1 MAGEGATECGM
12 QLAEHLRQNVNGIRV
27 QINLGGGSFK
37 SQFKR
42 ADRSGAAL
50 ALVLGEDELQRGAV
64 TIKHLRDDSGQKQL
78 TLDEIA
84 GWLQAWIMS

>member
-1 MAGEGATECGM
+1 M
-12 QLAEHLRQNVNGIRV
+12 QLAEHLRQNVDGIRV

-50 ALVLGEDELQRGAV
+50 ALVLGEDEIQHDVV
-64 TIKHLRDDSGQKQL
+64 TVKHLRDDSGQKQL
-78 TLDEIA
+78 GLDEIA
-84 GWLQAWIMS
+84 RWLQAWMMS